1 MDRDTTLRSKR
12 NTLKENIMKT
22 TTIMVLLFLLIGSPT
37 VMAQE
42 GDILGAIMEA
52 AAAQENAGNQA
63 QAEANSEA
71 QSEAAAAWQEAWE
84 EENKENAELLDALD
98 TKYLKCTA
106 LMVLYVEAYLKLV
119 NEHKIG
125 DITMSACDAYGMQAL
140 AMATSTTIMYC
151 PEEMAQL
158 SDEELKS
165 IGDDFWAAIDQ
176 FTEYSDNP
184 WSDDTKYHPILA
196 KLQYIINNF
205 FSGVQEQDAGD
216 LSVFSGSPDTPVH
229 VIKYMIEFFRPR
241 YIIPRTIEIGQ
252 EMEAMGCSG

>member
-1 MDRDTTLRSKR
+1 
-12 NTLKENIMKT
+12 MKT
-22 TTIMVLLFLLIGSPT
+22 TTTILVLLLLLLVSPT
-37 VMAQE
+37 AMAQE

-52 AAAQENAGNQA
+52 AAAQENANNQA
-63 QAEANSEA
+63 QSEANNEA
-71 QSEAAAAWQEAWE
+71 LSEAAAAWQEEWE
-84 EENKENAELLDALD
+84 KKKNENAELMDALD

-125 DITMSACDAYGMQAL
+125 DISMSACDAYGMQAL
-140 AMATSTTIMYC
+140 AMASSTTIMYC

-176 FTEYSDNP
+176 FTEVSDNP
-184 WSDDTKYHPILA
+184 WIGDKRHPILI
-196 KLQYIINNF
+196 KLYYIISKF
-205 FSGVQEQDAGD
+205 FDGVEQQDAGD

-241 YIIPRTIEIGQ
+241 YIIPQTLKIGQ

>member
-1 MDRDTTLRSKR
+1 
-12 NTLKENIMKT
+12 MKT
-22 TTIMVLLFLLIGSPT
+22 TTIIVLLLLLLISPMT
-37 VMAQE
+37 TAQE
-42 GDILGAIMEA
+42 DNILGAIMEA

-63 QAEANSEA
+63 QAEADWEA

-84 EENKENAELLDALD
+84 EKNKENAELLNALD
-98 TKYLKCTA
+98 NKYLKCTA

-119 NEHKIG
+119 NEHKVG

-151 PEEMAQL
+151 PEGMAQL
-158 SDEELKS
+158 SDEQLKS

-176 FTEYSDNP
+176 FTEVSDNP
-184 WSDDTKYHPILA
+184 WIGDKRHPILL
-196 KLQYIINNF
+196 KLQYIINSF
-205 FSGVQEQDAGD
+205 FNGVQEQDAGD
-216 LSVFSGSPDTPVH
+216 LSVFGGSPDTPIH

-241 YIIPRTIEIGQ
+241 YIIPQTIKIGQ

>member
-1 MDRDTTLRSKR
+1 MK
-12 NTLKENIMKT
+12 KT
-22 TTIMVLLFLLIGSPT
+22 TFKLAVLLVLFCNGLALAQDNPLRALI
-37 VMAQE
+37 
-42 GDILGAIMEA
+42 EA
-52 AAAQENAGNQA
+52 AAALENAGDEG
-63 QAEANSEA
+63 QAEGNGEELTEE
-71 QSEAAAAWQEAWE
+71 QQEWMDEWE
-84 EENKENAELLDALD
+84 KKKEENAELMDALD

-125 DITMSACDAYGMQAL
+125 DISMSACDAYGMQAL
-140 AMATSTTIMYC
+140 AMASSTTIMYC

-176 FTEYSDNP
+176 FTEVSDNP
-184 WSDDTKYHPILA
+184 WIGDKHHPILT
-196 KLQYIINNF
+196 KLYYIISKF
-205 FSGVQEQDAGD
+205 FDGVEQQDAGD
-216 LSVFSGSPDTPVH
+216 LSVFDGSPDTPVH

-241 YIIPRTIEIGQ
+241 YIIPQTLKIGQ

>member
-1 MDRDTTLRSKR
+1 
-12 NTLKENIMKT
+12 
-22 TTIMVLLFLLIGSPT
+22 
-37 VMAQE
+37 MAQE

-52 AAAQENAGNQA
+52 AAAQENAANQA
-63 QAEANSEA
+63 ESEANNEA

-84 EENKENAELLDALD
+84 EKNKENAELLDALD

-125 DITMSACDAYGMQAL
+125 DISMSACDAYGMQAL
-140 AMATSTTIMYC
+140 AMASSTTIMYC

-165 IGDDFWAAIDQ
+165 IGDDFWTAIDQ
-176 FTEYSDNP
+176 FTEVSDNP
-184 WSDDTKYHPILA
+184 WIDDKPHPILS
-196 KLQYIINNF
+196 KLQYIIGKF
-205 FSGVQEQDAGD
+205 FDGVAQQDAGD
-216 LSVFSGSPDTPVH
+216 LTVYEGSPDTPIH

-241 YIIPRTIEIGQ
+241 YIIPQTIKIGQ

>member
-1 MDRDTTLRSKR
+1 
-12 NTLKENIMKT
+12 MKMRT
-22 TTIMVLLFLLIGSPT
+22 HTAIVLLALFCNTIA
-37 VMAQE
+37 MAQE

-52 AAAQENAGNQA
+52 AAAQENANNQA
-63 QAEANSEA
+63 QAEADNTA

-84 EENKENAELLDALD
+84 EENKENAELLASLD

-140 AMATSTTIMYC
+140 AMASSTTIMYC

-176 FTEYSDNP
+176 FTEVSDNP
-184 WSDDTKYHPILA
+184 WIGDKRHPILT
-196 KLQYIINNF
+196 KLLYIISKF
-205 FSGVQEQDAGD
+205 FDGVEQQDAGD
-216 LSVFSGSPDTPVH
+216 LSVFDGSPDTPVH

-241 YIIPRTIEIGQ
+241 YIIPQTLKIGQ